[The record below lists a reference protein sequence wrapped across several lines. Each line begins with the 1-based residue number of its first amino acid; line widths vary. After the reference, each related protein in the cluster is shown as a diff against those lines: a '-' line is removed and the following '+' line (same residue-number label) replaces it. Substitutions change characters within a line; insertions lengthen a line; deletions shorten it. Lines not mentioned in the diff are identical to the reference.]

1 MYVCVSERDLK
12 PQWKSVAEI
21 PLFSIIYHF
30 IDLSIKTVK
39 CAVHE
44 LYCFPPPLLVCSLGH
59 PELSFCQQTT
69 NHFLQTPVTILTDN
83 TLRTVAIN

>member
-1 MYVCVSERDLK
+1 M
-12 PQWKSVAEI
+12 

-39 CAVHE
+39 PAVHE

-59 PELSFCQQTT
+59 PELSLSRQKT
-69 NHFLQTPVTILTDN
+69 NHFLQTPVTILADN
-83 TLRTVAIN
+83 TLTTVAIN